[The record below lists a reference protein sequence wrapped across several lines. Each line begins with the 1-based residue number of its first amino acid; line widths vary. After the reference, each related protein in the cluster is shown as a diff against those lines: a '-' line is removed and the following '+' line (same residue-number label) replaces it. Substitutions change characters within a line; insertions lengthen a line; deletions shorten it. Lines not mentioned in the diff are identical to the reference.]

1 MLIVALQEDMER
13 FRETQS
19 LEIGGRNGNRI
30 DCSTLEDEPVIEA
43 DNEVDRQALRNCFKE

>member
-30 DCSTLEDEPVIEA
+30 DCFTLEDEPVIEA